1 MSSPGYNKV
10 WKCCSCDEDE
20 LRMTSGDCLTCE
32 HTRCMDCDV
41 HRGSAP
47 EAEDKGKLKAVEEEE
62 TGMMA
67 MHQTRSRQGEASSAG
82 FHENPQRQ
90 VPELESRMEEM
101 GMGEPWLI
109 EIASRTENH
118 SIYILRQDE
127 DASLI
132 LAWNRNLGTLSEQ
145 CKSACKTLVS
155 IHLFRMGLCEPSS
168 TPTVLINTLK
178 PISRGEQHKLQIGIS
193 RCLIFIGEEEMYDG
207 SNLSRKL
214 PSCQL
219 VFRESRLRRSMDNIS
234 GILPPICQPRNR
246 TFSKSPCT
254 GSSIGIAHSD
264 KDTATLGC
272 FVRVCGKT
280 MVLTV
285 DHLIPPGSVDPAI
298 THISEQDRV
307 ALLFPT
313 IQSEVKSTLE
323 LELATVGHCCFR
335 CISLRNKRIDECGD
349 LSWLFS
355 DSEQSCPLVQKAHEN
370 LTRAQER
377 FGAQAL
383 LLGKKYGRSGR
394 RFRILPRLSGL
405 PHIIFPQEV
414 SRREMDWA
422 LFETECADPIFDLEK
437 PTSFTGSP
445 TQLQPNILIPGAFLR
460 SIGRTSGHSSG
471 QISNTMITIFHGEY
485 ETEEWCV
492 LKRDKTDINEWIQ
505 GSMGVDGDSG
515 ALIIDYVTSDL
526 YGMLWGRIGDGPAT
540 VTLFTPIYDILS
552 DIKEQT
558 KSECYVIQGQEMPR
572 PS

>member
-1 MSSPGYNKV
+1 
-10 WKCCSCDEDE
+10 
-20 LRMTSGDCLTCE
+20 MTAGDCLNCE

-47 EAEDKGKLKAVEEEE
+47 DVEDKGKLKAVGEEE

-67 MHQTRSRQGEASSAG
+67 MHQTRSGQGEASSAG

-90 VPELESRMEEM
+90 VPYPESRMEEM
-101 GMGEPWLI
+101 GMEQPWLI

-132 LAWNRNLGTLSEQ
+132 LRWNRYLGTLSEE
-145 CKSACKTLVS
+145 CKSACQTLVS
-155 IHLFRMGLCEPSS
+155 IHLFRMGLNEPSS
-168 TPTVLINTLK
+168 TPTVLINTSK

-193 RCLIFIGEEEMYDG
+193 RCLISFIGGQETYG
-207 SNLSRKL
+207 RSNLSRIL

-219 VFRESRLRRSMDNIS
+219 VFRESRLRRSMDNTS
-234 GILPPICQPRNR
+234 EVLPPICQPRNR

-254 GSSIGIAHSD
+254 GSSVGIAHSD

-272 FVRVCGKT
+272 FVRVGGKT
-280 MVLTV
+280 MGLTV
-285 DHLIPPGSVDPAI
+285 DHLIPPRSVDPAI

-313 IQSEVKSTLE
+313 IQSEFDFE
-323 LELATVGHCCFR
+323 LELAPVTSGHRCFR
-335 CISLRNKRIDECGD
+335 CTSFRHKWIDECGD

-355 DSEQSCPLVQKAHEN
+355 DSEQSCPLVRKANEI
-370 LTRAQER
+370 LTRAQEE

-383 LLGKKYGRSGR
+383 FLGKKHSKSGR
-394 RFRILPRLSGL
+394 RFGIVRFSNLAPLPFLQVL
-405 PHIIFPQEV
+405 P
-414 SRREMDWA
+414 RREMDWA
-422 LFETECADPIFDLEK
+422 LFETDCANPIFDLK
-437 PTSFTGSP
+437 IPMSFTDSP
-445 TQLQPNILIPGAFLR
+445 TELQPRTLKPGAFVR
-460 SIGRTSGHSSG
+460 SIGRTSGHSTG
-471 QISNTMITIFHGEY
+471 QISNTMSTIFHGEY
-485 ETEEWCV
+485 ETAEWCV
-492 LKRDKTDINEWIQ
+492 LKRDKTDIHEWIQ

-515 ALIIDYVTSDL
+515 ALIVDNAISDL

-540 VTLFTPIYDILS
+540 VTLFTPINDILS
-552 DIKEQT
+552 DIEEQT
-558 KSECYVIQGQEMPR
+558 KSECYFIPGQEMQR